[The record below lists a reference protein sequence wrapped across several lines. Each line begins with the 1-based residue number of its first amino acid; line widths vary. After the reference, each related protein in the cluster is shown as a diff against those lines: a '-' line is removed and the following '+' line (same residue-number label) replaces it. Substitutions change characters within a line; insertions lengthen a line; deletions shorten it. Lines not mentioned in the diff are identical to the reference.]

1 MTEIR
6 VERDRGTPH
15 RLSPGRSAS
24 AARGIVTRVW
34 RSAMDDDVMGQAAK
48 VAFFAF
54 LALPPSLMVLFSVTA
69 FVDAGGAAAWLTER
83 LERTVPGSATD
94 PESASAVLMG
104 LVEEIVHQPAPGPL
118 SFGLLVAVWAA
129 SNVFMA
135 LGDALN
141 RAYDIGDRRSWIRR
155 RLISI
160 GVLVATIVLFLG
172 GSFLVL
178 AGPAV
183 AGWVGLDGGGAIWPV
198 LQWAGAFLLV
208 VGAFWIVY
216 YVLPN
221 RDQAAD
227 RVLILR
233 GAAIGTGLWLLATA
247 GFRLYIANFGA
258 YSDTYGALG
267 AVIVLLLWLY
277 VTAAVVL
284 LGGEINSEIP
294 SRRRDQPK

>member
-1 MTEIR
+1 
-6 VERDRGTPH
+6 
-15 RLSPGRSAS
+15 
-24 AARGIVTRVW
+24 
-34 RSAMDDDVMGQAAK
+34 MGQAAK

-69 FVDAGGAAAWLTER
+69 FVGADGTAAWLTER
-83 LERTVPGSATD
+83 LERMVPGSATD

-160 GVLVATIVLFLG
+160 AVLAATIFLFLG

-183 AGWVGLDGGGAIWPV
+183 AGWVGLGGGAALWSV
-198 LQWAGAFLLV
+198 LQWVGAFLLV

-227 RVLILR
+227 SLLILR
-233 GAAIGTGLWLLATA
+233 GASIGTGLWLVATA
-247 GFRLYIANFGA
+247 GFRLYIANFGSYA
-258 YSDTYGALG
+258 ATYGALG

-277 VTAAVVL
+277 VTAAAIL

-294 SRRRDQPK
+294 SRRRRQPE